1 MFPEDARCKEVSD
14 AMFDPFEYFVLRN
27 KDGLLKTDFKVPLG
41 KVSYH
46 IPCHSRVQNVGKKT
60 EEMLKMT
67 GATVNTVERCAGHDG
82 TWGVKE
88 EYYALS
94 MKIGKPVF
102 KAMAKD
108 EPDYV
113 SSDCA
118 IAGRHILQGMNEA
131 GAPGRK
137 EKQHPLTLLRIA
149 YGLD

>member
-1 MFPEDARCKEVSD
+1 
-14 AMFDPFEYFVLRN
+14 
-27 KDGLLKTDFKVPLG
+27 
-41 KVSYH
+41 
-46 IPCHSRVQNVGKKT
+46 VQNVGKKT

-88 EYYALS
+88 EYYELS

-131 GAPGRK
+131 GAGGRK

-149 YGLD
+149 YGLE